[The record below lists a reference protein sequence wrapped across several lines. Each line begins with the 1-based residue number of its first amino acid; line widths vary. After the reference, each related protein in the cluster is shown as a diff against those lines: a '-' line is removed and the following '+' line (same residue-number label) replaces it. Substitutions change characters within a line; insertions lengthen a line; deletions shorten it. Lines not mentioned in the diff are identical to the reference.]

1 MKKYLMT
8 GVAAVAMCAAFT
20 SCSKTEDLYDPGAVE
35 EMEIASVYEQYNQAF
50 IKTFGQVNPN
60 QDWGFGKNFGKM
72 GTRAVDYSLTEQNP
86 NQANAE
92 TQPSFSSKPSKPT
105 FSETVPSGTPKA
117 TKANWNNGTV
127 FYIDNDAVDLD
138 NPQNKADVTIY
149 ANGTDVTYSYQTNQN
164 GNGTK
169 FIVTKDSKLTLT
181 QVGNNLSV
189 YLAPNASLVLPDGAT
204 FKKSGAMLYM
214 SAGSTVTGGNNLTFE
229 ENYVVLNDGGN
240 LNVKTVTV
248 DGGALLYNDGTL
260 TATTSVILKNTN
272 GELVNNGTLTSP
284 SFDQR
289 AGGKFLNDEEGVAN
303 IGGMTYLTNT
313 NCVWQNKGSYTTE
326 NVDIE
331 NTRKVFNNCKMTVTD
346 TFHFVKNSAFVLDG
360 HASVKTAKMVW
371 DDDCDFYMRDESL
384 LWVEGQLLAKN
395 DDKGYGAHGLGN
407 GYSIIKA
414 GSIAY
419 ESPEQSRMNYWGKIY
434 VDTDSH
440 FAQGF
445 KDGKSVNSSQPYYY
459 YSTQNKT
466 VMFKFLDD
474 PCPITSA
481 IAAGKCHHGY
491 NPPTPPS
498 DYDVRIMAEDLNAT
512 AADGD
517 IENSDWDFNDV
528 VFDVKFD
535 ASGDGATIR
544 LVAAGGVLPL
554 YVAGQE
560 VHALF
565 GESIKANGEYPMIN
579 TGAGPEK
586 PYVTFRIESGAD
598 KANNG
603 HNIPITVVKKLKSGA
618 TQEFALDAKQGQPA
632 AKFAVKPSVHHLGE
646 RVHID
651 FGSNGAFSRGVQNG
665 NWIWW

>member
-1 MKKYLMT
+1 
-8 GVAAVAMCAAFT
+8 
-20 SCSKTEDLYDPGAVE
+20 
-35 EMEIASVYEQYNQAF
+35 
-50 IKTFGQVNPN
+50 
-60 QDWGFGKNFGKM
+60 
-72 GTRAVDYSLTEQNP
+72 
-86 NQANAE
+86 
-92 TQPSFSSKPSKPT
+92 
-105 FSETVPSGTPKA
+105 
-117 TKANWNNGTV
+117 
-127 FYIDNDAVDLD
+127 
-138 NPQNKADVTIY
+138 
-149 ANGTDVTYSYQTNQN
+149 
-164 GNGTK
+164 
-169 FIVTKDSKLTLT
+169 
-181 QVGNNLSV
+181 
-189 YLAPNASLVLPDGAT
+189 
-204 FKKSGAMLYM
+204 
-214 SAGSTVTGGNNLTFE
+214 
-229 ENYVVLNDGGN
+229 
-240 LNVKTVTV
+240 
-248 DGGALLYNDGTL
+248 
-260 TATTSVILKNTN
+260 
-272 GELVNNGTLTSP
+272 
-284 SFDQR
+284 
-289 AGGKFLNDEEGVAN
+289 
-303 IGGMTYLTNT
+303 
-313 NCVWQNKGSYTTE
+313 
-326 NVDIE
+326 
-331 NTRKVFNNCKMTVTD
+331 
-346 TFHFVKNSAFVLDG
+346 
-360 HASVKTAKMVW
+360 
-371 DDDCDFYMRDESL
+371 
-384 LWVEGQLLAKN
+384 
-395 DDKGYGAHGLGN
+395 
-407 GYSIIKA
+407 
-414 GSIAY
+414 
-419 ESPEQSRMNYWGKIY
+419 
-434 VDTDSH
+434 
-440 FAQGF
+440 
-445 KDGKSVNSSQPYYY
+445 
-459 YSTQNKT
+459 
-466 VMFKFLDD
+466 MFKFLDD

-498 DYDVRIMAEDLNAT
+498 DYDVRIMAEDLNAN